1 MSRNKVKLNGKAA
14 DATASSLLVK
24 ARFAPPAA
32 TLASIKLNAGVAR
45 LVVGKEAI
53 AVKTGPVADFPKI
66 ETVIGP
72 VVTPKGATVVI
83 LFDVA
88 LITRAGIPLNWT
100 ATFCKRESKF
110 CPPITTKVASGPLNG
125 VTLVISGVNASYV
138 NAPGAEPHVPSE
150 FTTTTFIAPGEFCGA
165 LTRIVPESTTL
176 TPDAG
181 KPPK

>member
-1 MSRNKVKLNGKAA
+1 MSRNKVKLKGKTA
-14 DATASSLLVK
+14 DATASSSLVK
-24 ARFAPPAA
+24 TRFAPPAV
-32 TLASIKLNAGVAR
+32 TLASMKLNVGVAR
-45 LVVGKEAI
+45 LTLAEGAV
-53 AVKTGPVADFPKI
+53 AVKTGPVTDFPKT

-72 VVTPKGATVVI
+72 VVMPKGATVVI
-83 LFDVA
+83 VFDVA

-100 ATFCKRESKF
+100 ATFCKCESKF
-110 CPPITTKVASGPLNG
+110 CPPITTKVAGAPING
-125 VTLVISGVNASYV
+125 VTLVITGGTASYV

-165 LTRIVPESTTL
+165 LTRTVPESTTL